1 MIALTENST
10 HEANSIKM
18 KLSVKVN
25 FAKENEEGNV
35 IDFPCFFNAGP
46 ETFYQDE
53 ETEKIFDAMYI
64 KIKEHFENPALY
76 DSNV

>member
-1 MIALTENST
+1 MIALTENLT
-10 HEANSIKM
+10 HEMNSIKM
-18 KLSVKVN
+18 KLSVEADFEKEDDEGIVSN
-25 FAKENEEGNV
+25 FLH
-35 IDFPCFFNAGP
+35 FFNAGP